1 MQILWGVDRGS
12 AKEISHL
19 SVGTL
24 RPLGPGLLLGA
35 RLIDLLRHLGPKG
48 IQNRFENRRL
58 EALKIDATMGDL

>member
-1 MQILWGVDRGS
+1 
-12 AKEISHL
+12 
-19 SVGTL
+19 
-24 RPLGPGLLLGA
+24 LLLGA